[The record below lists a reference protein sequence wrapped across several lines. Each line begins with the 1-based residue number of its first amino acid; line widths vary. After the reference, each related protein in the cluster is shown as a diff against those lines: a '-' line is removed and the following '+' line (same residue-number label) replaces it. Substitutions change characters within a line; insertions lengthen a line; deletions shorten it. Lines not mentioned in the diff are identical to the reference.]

1 VVDGRLCASPV
12 ITPRYE
18 SESISRVRPVA
29 NIRYTEQP
37 VFVSSIIA
45 VSVGVHHHHTKRS
58 ATNSSSKDWVGGFR
72 ESNKAFD
79 YSPPDLSSLPV
90 LHNLDNID
98 KLDRMQVVKWPEFSW
113 LTKPPDNSSRCYQT
127 FATNISRLGYTK
139 EGRVYSIICPQQGVG
154 TDRLGNLN
162 VEVSVT
168 GQRGWVDEPNK
179 TLAADMSVTG
189 LIWFSPGA
197 KQNSLVKRLAPIM
210 SRLGP
215 FPFEKEHA
223 INVTTHRRGRPNQP
237 LFPLLNGTNEKT
249 IAMPE
254 FAEHWAD
261 KAYGV
266 GTLDVQIG
274 AIKKQEKGFARAVVN
289 TFNQLVIDVFNLAS
303 GNLLKDGNVLS
314 WNVWFTKPEVVNQT
328 EWGEHAEKWRTSLE
342 VDHVSPDGDASPVK
356 YYNGTTFTKPT
367 FPFRTRSRLL
377 SVADF
382 EGAPFEPAS
391 EEERL
396 INEFRVYLNENR
408 ALLQPGAAVV
418 SRLTVDMRAEGDE
431 DLDTLLRMLD
441 EEIDKW

>member
-1 VVDGRLCASPV
+1 LCQ
-12 ITPRYE
+12 PRYYTTV
-18 SESISRVRPVA
+18 RARKHFPRARPVS

-37 VFVSSIIA
+37 VCVSSTIA
-45 VSVGVHHHHTKRS
+45 VSVGVHHQHTKRS
-58 ATNSSSKDWVGGFR
+58 ATTSSSKDWVGGFR

-90 LHNLDNID
+90 LHNLDNIA
-98 KLDRMQVVKWPEFSW
+98 KLDRMQVVEWPEFSW
-113 LTKPPDNSSRCYQT
+113 LTKPPDNSSRCYQR

-154 TDRLGNLN
+154 TDKLGNLN

-197 KQNSLVKRLAPIM
+197 KHNSLVKVLAPIM
-210 SRLGP
+210 SGLGP

-254 FAEHWAD
+254 FAEHWVD

-266 GTLDVQIG
+266 GT
-274 AIKKQEKGFARAVVN
+274 
-289 TFNQLVIDVFNLAS
+289 
-303 GNLLKDGNVLS
+303 
-314 WNVWFTKPEVVNQT
+314 
-328 EWGEHAEKWRTSLE
+328 
-342 VDHVSPDGDASPVK
+342 
-356 YYNGTTFTKPT
+356 
-367 FPFRTRSRLL
+367 
-377 SVADF
+377 
-382 EGAPFEPAS
+382 
-391 EEERL
+391 
-396 INEFRVYLNENR
+396 
-408 ALLQPGAAVV
+408 
-418 SRLTVDMRAEGDE
+418 
-431 DLDTLLRMLD
+431 
-441 EEIDKW
+441 